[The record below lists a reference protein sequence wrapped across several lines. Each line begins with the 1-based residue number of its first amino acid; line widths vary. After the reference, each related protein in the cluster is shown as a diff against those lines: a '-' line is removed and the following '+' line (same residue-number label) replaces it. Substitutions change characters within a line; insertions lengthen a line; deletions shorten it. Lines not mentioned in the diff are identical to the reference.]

1 MLRLIEKFLGNG
13 SLMLTDTTR
22 NLTIN
27 QSGVIIDF
35 LNERGNDMKRSAKR

>member
-13 SLMLTDTTR
+13 SLMLADTIR

-27 QSGVIIDF
+27 QSGVKIDF
-35 LNERGNDMKRSAKR
+35 LNERGNDMKRAKR

>member
-1 MLRLIEKFLGNG
+1 MLRLIEKVLENG
-13 SLMLTDTTR
+13 SLMLTDTIR

-35 LNERGNDMKRSAKR
+35 

>member
-35 LNERGNDMKRSAKR
+35 LNERGNDMKRAKR